1 MDRDRK
7 WWIAY
12 IAVILVFVFLFAYR
26 SIANDKN
33 ETLNRALYHAKEL
46 QAAIE
51 QSNIKEREVIL
62 RKVKFIRER
71 IREELVGNPTNLP
84 LQKTTTI
91 KKED

>member
-1 MDRDRK
+1 MGRDRK

-12 IAVILVFVFLFAYR
+12 ITVILAFVFLFAYH

-33 ETLNRALYHAKEL
+33 EALNRAIYHAKEL

-62 RKVKFIRER
+62 RKVNFIRGEDQR
-71 IREELVGNPTNLP
+71 GNCR
-84 LQKTTTI
+84 QSY
-91 KKED
+91 ES